1 MILYSIN
8 MVEVSNFDKDR
19 RETLSLEKVDAGG
32 AFKSRKFRQSDTGI
46 CEGNELLR
54 LTMPEHILE

>member
-1 MILYSIN
+1 